1 LKRFL
6 IIQTAFLG
14 DVILATPIAE
24 AIHQRYEDAVVH
36 MLVRKG
42 HESLLKNHPYIQQ
55 ILTWDKRDNKYQE
68 LKRLI
73 PAIRK
78 EAYHEVINVQRFAAT
93 GLLTLFS
100 GARQTA
106 GFKKNPFSTFFSR
119 AVPHRLATD
128 NNLHEVDRNLSLVA
142 GTVNRTRFR
151 PRLYP
156 LKEDYQAIATY
167 QSDPYLVMAPA
178 SVWYTKQYPKEAW
191 LALLRSP
198 QIQPY
203 NVYLVGAPDDYQLC
217 DQIQSESQH
226 PNIINLAGQLSL
238 LQTAALMEKATL
250 SYCND
255 SAPLH
260 LASAMNAP
268 VVSIFCSTIPEFG
281 FGPLSDESYVIEA
294 PTALSCRPC
303 TNHGKPLCP
312 RGHFRCAFDITPEQL
327 TAPLPS

>member
-1 LKRFL
+1 MKRFL

-24 AIHQRYEDAVVH
+24 AIHHRYQDAEVH

-42 HESLLKNHPYIQQ
+42 HESLLKNHPFIQKV
-55 ILTWDKRDNKYQE
+55 LTWNKKENKYKA
-68 LKRLI
+68 LKDLI

-78 EAYHEVINVQRFAAT
+78 ARYDEVINVQRFAAT

-100 GARQTA
+100 GAYETA
-106 GFKKNPFSTFFSR
+106 GFKKNPFSLFFTRS
-119 AVPHRLATD
+119 VPHQLAHTS
-128 NNLHEVDRNLSLVA
+128 NLHEVDRNLSLVG
-142 GTVNRTRFR
+142 GTDNRTRLR

-156 LKEDYQAIATY
+156 LKEDFQAIASY

-191 LALLRSP
+191 LALLRSL
-198 QIQPY
+198 QIAPY
-203 NVYLVGAPDDYQLC
+203 NVYLVGGPEDYKLC
-217 DQIQSESQH
+217 DQITSESSH
-226 PNIINLAGQLSL
+226 PSITNLAGQLSL
-238 LQTAALMEKATL
+238 LQTAALMEKATMN
-250 SYCND
+250 YCND

-268 VVSIFCSTIPEFG
+268 VVAIFCSTIPEFG

-312 RGHFRCAFDITPEQL
+312 QGHFRCAFDITPDLL
-327 TAPLPS
+327 TAPLSY